1 MTDDEM
7 FRKLGKVLQIVQAVR
22 DAIGRREA
30 VNSSDSREVLQDA
43 ATEYVLRNSRRHG
56 TGPWHMV
63 GEEGVNVITPFLR
76 EIHDDRPLSSQKGH
90 RVNEVEPGYHND
102 AMDELPKVGARV
114 QKKVK
119 TPEPKYPIS
128 DRLERVIKAM
138 PPRERKKNR
147 DSLASIQRPT
157 SSGRYPPVKAL
168 VGVFTWT
175 HDISF
180 ATEILGLLSTEEERA
195 GLLSEAVEY
204 YKLHHLYDGE
214 DMSFF
219 NEWIWRDLLAL
230 VYDGTISFET
240 ASKLREQAN
249 RDSSKTLTFVR
260 PDQSRRM

>member
-1 MTDDEM
+1 MNDDDLLQE
-7 FRKLGKVLQIVQAVR
+7 LGRVLNVLQRIK
-22 DAIGRREA
+22 DALTRRR
-30 VNSSDSREVLQDA
+30 VSRSSVKTRVFRDA
-43 ATEYVLRNSRRHG
+43 ATDYALANASSVVTGATTREFIRKPSIHSSNDYQFKNEEWRTIEQIDEPMGIKGRNDNVVMGRQPR
-56 TGPWHMV
+56 
-63 GEEGVNVITPFLR
+63 GE
-76 EIHDDRPLSSQKGH
+76 H
-90 RVNEVEPGYHND
+90 
-102 AMDELPKVGARV
+102 
-114 QKKVK
+114 
-119 TPEPKYPIS
+119 YPVS
-128 DRLERVIKAM
+128 DRVEEIIKSM
-138 PPRERKKNR
+138 PPLKRDPKR
-147 DSLASIQRPT
+147 DSLASIQNPL
-157 SSGRYPPVKAL
+157 SPDGYPPVKAL

-180 ATEILGLLSTEEERA
+180 ATKILGLLSTEEERA

-204 YKLHHLYDGE
+204 YKLHHLDDGE